1 MIDDIFVNPIVKML
15 LKWLPGFILRVFL
28 TEDRLANFIQFS
40 PRPTGEQV
48 IFSGSDTPPSI
59 RIWLNIDNRGP
70 FRVELDRL
78 IIELCHMRYTG
89 ELHYLDRIIIEGG
102 KIEEIL
108 VRGMQGIH
116 FSDLKPSHGASST
129 SSIKIRG
136 YFNSKIKPFK
146 VITNNIESIHV
157 DVIV

>member
-1 MIDDIFVNPIVKML
+1 MIDDIFGNPIVKML
-15 LKWLPGFILRVFL
+15 LKKLPGFILRRFL
-28 TEDRLANFIQFS
+28 TEDRLASFIQFS

-48 IFSGSDTPPSI
+48 VFSGSDTPSI

-78 IIELCHMRYTG
+78 IIELWHKRFIG
-89 ELHYLDRIIIEGG
+89 ELYYLDRLVIEGG
-102 KIEEIL
+102 RMKEIL
-108 VRGMQGIH
+108 VLGMQGIH
-116 FSDLKPSHGASST
+116 FSDLKPSHGASSS

-157 DVIV
+157 DVIS